1 MRRLL
6 VLVVTA
12 VVFVAGCGSS
22 SKKSGSS
29 TTTVVASPLANDPV
43 YAKPGPYKVG
53 YTTLKLPDRTVYV
66 WYPTDETAVARK
78 KKATYDQTAPLPENL
93 KGILPA
99 KFNTVITMD
108 AYAD

>member
-12 VVFVAGCGSS
+12 VVLVAGCGSS
-22 SKKSGSS
+22 STKSGSS
-29 TTTVVASPLANDPV
+29 TTTVAASPLANDPV

-66 WYPTDETAVARK
+66 WYPTDEASVAGK
-78 KKATYDQTAPLPENL
+78 KKATYDQTAPLPASL
-93 KGILPA
+93 TGLLLA
-99 KFNTVITMD
+99 
-108 AYAD
+108 